1 MSAGNVMAWLTCLVL
16 AFFACVL
23 SVHNVGTALHLEKE
37 MAELEKKVEGMSQ
50 QPPKGVSEEL
60 ARIRRSLEDIS
71 VELKEIEGSHMPEAA
86 EELRAKLGKL
96 SAVLFE
102 LREVLQQT
110 PVQGGD

>member
-60 ARIRRSLEDIS
+60 ARIRRSLDDIS
-71 VELKEIEGSHMPEAA
+71 AELKQIEDSHLPDAP
-86 EELRAKLGKL
+86 EELRAKLG
-96 SAVLFE
+96 E
-102 LREVLQQT
+102 LGALLRDLKESLGRAPQR
-110 PVQGGD
+110 GGD